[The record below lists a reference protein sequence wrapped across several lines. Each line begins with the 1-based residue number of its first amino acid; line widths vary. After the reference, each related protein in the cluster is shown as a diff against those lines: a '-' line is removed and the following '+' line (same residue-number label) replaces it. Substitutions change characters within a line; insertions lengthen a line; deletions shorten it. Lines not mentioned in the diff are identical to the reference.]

1 MPPARAFNSEFGNTA
16 TVDWEVALPKSHMT
30 RNWSV
35 RTRAI
40 RVRCI
45 KLWLIVDDLWL
56 EHAHIA
62 NLRRMFYRRL
72 KLRASWRRIPVVFLR
87 GMLTL
92 FPRQLRL
99 MLLLQIILNLWLFLK
114 LRWRLFIGSEKLIE
128 RLKLGWVPCLR
139 LWQEAL
145 NMFMFINAKCGARLQ
160 DPFLEFLMSSIA

>member
-16 TVDWEVALPKSHMT
+16 TVDGEVALPKSYMT
-30 RNWSV
+30 RNWSA

-40 RVRCI
+40 RLRCI
-45 KLWLIVDDLWL
+45 KLWLVVDDLWL
-56 EHAHIA
+56 EHAYIA
-62 NLRRMFYRRL
+62 NLRRMFYERL
-72 KLRASWRRIPVVFLR
+72 ELRASWRRFPGVFLR

-99 MLLLQIILNLWLFLK
+99 MLLLQIIMKSLWLFLK

-139 LWQEAL
+139 L
-145 NMFMFINAKCGARLQ
+145 
-160 DPFLEFLMSSIA
+160 

>member
-1 MPPARAFNSEFGNTA
+1 
-16 TVDWEVALPKSHMT
+16 MT

-139 LWQEAL
+139 L
-145 NMFMFINAKCGARLQ
+145 
-160 DPFLEFLMSSIA
+160 